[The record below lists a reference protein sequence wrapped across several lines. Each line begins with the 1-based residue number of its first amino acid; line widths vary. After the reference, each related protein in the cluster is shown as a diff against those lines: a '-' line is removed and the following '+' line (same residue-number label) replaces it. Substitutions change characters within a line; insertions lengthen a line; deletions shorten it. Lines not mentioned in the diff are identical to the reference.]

1 MRSFDIFHATS
12 AALQHL
18 VAPAMSGGHLEPLD
32 LWNGYRRLALGGTA
46 PGGTCSLGSVGDP
59 VRQRE
64 REKLLSSL
72 EYVEESMK
80 GRGWLCRSLVGTQG
94 WSARKPRSGASAA
107 RLRGGRS
114 ISPTFVVL
122 VEDLLQLASAT
133 ASRSYPVPS
142 SCRSSGSSPRMDMD
156 HGAAARYSRGGCF
169 GCSGTTP
176 GRRSWHDDRRRQR
189 AIRLHGAAN

>member
-1 MRSFDIFHATS
+1 LTFFMQLLPLATPGCAGDERWS
-12 AALQHL
+12 PGAAGFMEQ
-18 VAPAMSGGHLEPLD
+18 
-32 LWNGYRRLALGGTA
+32 YRRMALGGIA
-46 PGGTCSLGSVGDP
+46 PGGTCSLGLGSVGDP
-59 VRQRE
+59 LRQRE
-64 REKLLSSL
+64 REKLLSSP

-133 ASRSYPVPS
+133 ASRSYPVPHGYGS
-142 SCRSSGSSPRMDMD
+142 WSGRPVQPR
-156 HGAAARYSRGGCF
+156 RVLWLF
-169 GCSGTTP
+169 GYNTRP
-176 GRRSWHDDRRRQR
+176 EIL
-189 AIRLHGAAN
+189 A

>member
-1 MRSFDIFHATS
+1 ME
-12 AALQHL
+12 Q
-18 VAPAMSGGHLEPLD
+18 
-32 LWNGYRRLALGGTA
+32 YRRLALGGTA

-64 REKLLSSL
+64 REKLLSSP

-94 WSARKPRSGASAA
+94 WSARKPRLGASAA

-114 ISPTFVVL
+114 ISPTCVVL
-122 VEDLLQLASAT
+122 VEDLLQLASTT

-142 SCRSSGSSPRMDMD
+142 SCRSSGSSPARQQAPRMDMD
-156 HGAAARYSRGGCF
+156 HGAAAQYSRGGCF
-169 GCSGTTP
+169 GCSVTTP
-176 GRRSWHDDRRRQR
+176 GRRSWH
-189 AIRLHGAAN
+189 A